1 MAPRSRQTAVRTERR
16 NRDAG
21 TLDRLQRNKLAL
33 PAEFRGDTDHTYR
46 WVNDVDNRIHDLTV
60 DGEWDVCTT
69 ANPETSEEVKLFKP
83 VGTKDTGEPLYAYLC
98 RQPKQF
104 YDEDQAA
111 KVDLIGETEKLA
123 LSGQTPSSELGDAGY
138 ASKGNTIKRGY
149 SP

>member
-46 WVNDVDNRIHDLTV
+46 WVNDVDNRIHDLTIE
-60 DGEWDVCTT
+60 GEWDVCTT
-69 ANPETSEEVKLFKP
+69 ANPETSEEVKLRKP
-83 VGTKDTGEPLYAYLC
+83 VGTKDTGEPMFAYLC
-98 RQPKQF
+98 RQPVAF
-104 YDEDQAA
+104 FNEDQAA
-111 KVDLIGETEKLA
+111 KVDLINAEEKAA
-123 LSGQTPSSELGDAGY
+123 LSGQTKNSELGDAGY
-138 ASKGNTIKRGY
+138 ATKGNIIKRGY